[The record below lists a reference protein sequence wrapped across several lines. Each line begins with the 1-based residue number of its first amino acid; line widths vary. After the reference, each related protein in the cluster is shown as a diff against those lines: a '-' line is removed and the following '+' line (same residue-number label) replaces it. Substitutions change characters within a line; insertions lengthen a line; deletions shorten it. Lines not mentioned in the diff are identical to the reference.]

1 MSGPARL
8 IWEARSLSA
17 SYERL
22 HAEDAMNRAGPR
34 EDPAAG
40 RTRRCHGPR
49 DQHARRLLE
58 VVVLVRP
65 GTTPAGGCGG

>member
-49 DQHARRLLE
+49 DQHVRPVLAA
-58 VVVLVRP
+58 VVLACPDPRP
-65 GTTPAGGCGG
+65 GWGWGW

>member
-1 MSGPARL
+1 VTGPARL
-8 IWEARSLSA
+8 LWESRSLSA
-17 SYERL
+17 SSERL

-49 DQHARRLLE
+49 DQHVRPVLAA
-58 VVVLVRP
+58 VVLVCLGP
-65 GTTPAGGCGG
+65 APAGGWGG

>member
-1 MSGPARL
+1 VTGPARL
-8 IWEARSLSA
+8 IWESRSLSA
-17 SYERL
+17 SSERL

-49 DQHARRLLE
+49 DQHARWLLK
-58 VVVLVRP
+58 VVVLVHP
-65 GTTPAGGCGG
+65 GTTPAGGWGG